1 MMKLLLTFAAVFL
14 LGTSVCRSETW
25 ERADIYFVDWD
36 VLTRT
41 RLTPEN
47 VRELADFKRTYQR
60 EALEIARAVDLGK
73 LSFSQDK
80 RPEDARLVIDLFA
93 KDDVRVT
100 YYASKFN
107 LSTFDSTSKYPIDE
121 QFRKHFR
128 TLTEKPSK

>member
-1 MMKLLLTFAAVFL
+1 MMMKLLLTFAAVFL
-14 LGTSVCRSETW
+14 LDTSVCRSETW

-60 EALEIARAVDLGK
+60 EALEIARALDLGK

-93 KDDVRVT
+93 
-100 YYASKFN
+100 
-107 LSTFDSTSKYPIDE
+107 
-121 QFRKHFR
+121 
-128 TLTEKPSK
+128 